1 MKVAIRRGLDMP
13 TTDEYGGQVPAWC
26 PGCGNFAILKA
37 FKDAMGGLG
46 MEPHRYT
53 IVSGIG
59 QAAKLPHYTK
69 GNTYN
74 GLHGRA
80 LPVATGIRLANHD
93 MTVIVTTGDGDC
105 YGEGGNHLLAAMR
118 RNINVKL
125 FVHDNQIY
133 GLTKGQPSPTTGEG
147 MTTKNVPFGVISEQ
161 LNPLA
166 LAVSLDCSFAARAFA
181 GDTEHLRGIM
191 EEAVRHR
198 GFALVDILQP
208 CVTFNKVNTFE
219 WYRQRV
225 YRLGPEH
232 DPRDRGVAFTRA
244 LEWGD
249 RIPLGVLYRNER
261 PTFEERFPSLGGAPL
276 VRQQIFDLSRLE
288 NTMDGFR

>member
-1 MKVAIRRGLDMP
+1 MLSPESFRGQLP
-13 TTDEYGGQVPAWC
+13 SWC

-37 FKDAMGGLG
+37 FKDTMVELA
-46 MEPHRYT
+46 MEPHQFT

-59 QAAKLPHYTK
+59 QAAKFPHYTK
-69 GNTYN
+69 CNTFN

-80 LPVATGIRLANHD
+80 LPVATGIRIANNA
-93 MTVIVTTGDGDC
+93 MPVIVTTGDGDC

-147 MTTKNVPFGVISEQ
+147 IVAKNVPLGVISEQ
-161 LNPLA
+161 FNPMA
-166 LAVSLDCSFAARAFA
+166 LAVALDCSFAARGYAA
-181 GDTEHLRGIM
+181 DTEHLKGLM
-191 EEAVRHR
+191 KEAFLHK
-198 GFALVDILQP
+198 GFALIDILQP

-219 WYRQRV
+219 WYRKRV
-225 YRLGPEH
+225 YPVEPGYNPE
-232 DPRDRGVAFTRA
+232 DRNAAFAKA

-249 RIPLGVLYRNER
+249 RIPIGVIYRNNR
-261 PTFEERFPSLGGAPL
+261 PTFEERIPMIKGRPL
-276 VRQQIFDLSRLE
+276 VRQAFDVKKIEGTLKE
-288 NTMDGFR
+288 FT